1 MALLLLLA
9 FIVVPLV
16 EIAVF
21 IQVGGAIGTWP
32 TVALVILTAIAGTWL
47 IRLQGLSTLAR
58 AEASLQQQNLPVRE
72 IFDGVCLLLAG
83 ALLLTPGFV
92 TDALGFA
99 LLLPPVRLIV
109 GTWLLAKIKAR
120 GGFHI
125 HAGGFRQSS
134 QDDSVIDG
142 DFTDVTGEDAS
153 EGSPPTS
160 LPPGGRGWGRP
171 DPADKDTSGR

>member
-72 IFDGVCLLLAG
+72 LFDGVCLLLAG

-92 TDALGFA
+92 TDTLGFA
-99 LLLPPVRLIV
+99 LLLPPVRLLA
-109 GTWLLAKIKAR
+109 GSWLLQLIKAR
-120 GGFHI
+120 GGFHF
-125 HAGGFRQSS
+125 HVGGTGRSP

-142 DFTDVTGEDAS
+142 EFRDVTDDDAPDKD
-153 EGSPPTS
+153 PPSS
-160 LPPGGRGWGRP
+160 LPPSGGGWSRP
-171 DPADKDTSGR
+171 DGGDDDPSGR